1 MKKYFAQL
9 RPLERRLAVGVLVVV
24 ILVLNAWLI
33 WPHFSDWGNLRRRL
47 EDAQSKLKRNEAARA
62 QLPGYEA
69 RMKAFESQGESVA
82 PEDQAIN
89 FIRAIQSQAAES
101 GVGINSTS
109 RQMARTNDFFVE
121 QVQNITVTA
130 TDEQLVDFLYKL
142 GSGASMIR
150 VRDLELQPDSPRQH
164 LNANIRL
171 VASYQKKP
179 AVVSTAA
186 VKPAAPN
193 APVSK
198 PAAPK
203 PATATPAATPAQ
215 APAKAPVAAKP
226 LTKTAK

>member
-9 RPLERRLAVGVLVVV
+9 RPLERRLAVGVLVIV

-33 WPHFSDWGNLRRRL
+33 WPHFSDWGNLHRRL
-47 EDAQSKLKRNEAARA
+47 NNARAKQKQYEAAIA
-62 QLPGYEA
+62 QLPALEKE
-69 RMKAFESQGESVA
+69 MKMFEGQGESVA

-109 RQMARTNDFFVE
+109 RQLSRTNEFFIE

-150 VRDLELQPDSPRQH
+150 VRDLELQADNAHQR
-164 LNANIRL
+164 LNANVRL

-179 AVVSTAA
+179 AAA
-186 VKPAAPN
+186 KPAA
-193 APVSK
+193 A
-198 PAAPK
+198 PAA
-203 PATATPAATPAQ
+203 APAA
-215 APAKAPVAAKP
+215 KL